1 MSDATADTEALDAPD
16 ALAAQDKSNAE
27 VQELRQE
34 IAKLRREAAK
44 YRSDEDPE
52 HKALRNQLA
61 IYQSQVDTAD
71 RAKSK
76 LIQDHKDTVGE
87 LQSQLSERG
96 LELLKLKAVL
106 AEGIP
111 AEDVLDVAA
120 LIQGDD
126 EATVSDSVKR
136 VKSLLDKAPTR
147 ERPVDPSQGSGNV
160 LPLNGDPLLETVKR
174 MVGA

>member
-1 MSDATADTEALDAPD
+1 MSDEAVTADTESAVAPEVTPED
-16 ALAAQDKSNAE
+16 SGMLEEIRKVRRENAKYRTERNEALAAIEALKKSHGDQDAAFNDLQAE
-27 VQELRQE
+27 LS
-34 IAKLRREAAK
+34 A
-44 YRSDEDPE
+44 RS
-52 HKALRNQLA
+52 
-61 IYQSQVDTAD
+61 
-71 RAKSK
+71 
-76 LIQDHKDTVGE
+76 
-87 LQSQLSERG
+87 
-96 LELLKLKAVL
+96 LELLKLKTVL

-136 VKSLLDKAPTR
+136 VKSLLDKAPAR

>member
-1 MSDATADTEALDAPD
+1 MSDEAATAETVSTETPEAPE
-16 ALAAQDKSNAE
+16 AQE
-27 VQELRQE
+27 TFGLEYVQDLRQE
-34 IAKLRREAAK
+34 VAKLRQEAGKYRLQRNEATERAKADLSKDYESKLSEREAAF
-44 YRSDEDPE
+44 
-52 HKALRNQLA
+52 N
-61 IYQSQVDTAD
+61 
-71 RAKSK
+71 
-76 LIQDHKDTVGE
+76 E
-87 LQSQLSERG
+87 LNV
-96 LELLKLKAVL
+96 ELLKLKAVVS
-106 AEGIP
+106 EGIP
-111 AEDVLDVAA
+111 TEDIFDVAA